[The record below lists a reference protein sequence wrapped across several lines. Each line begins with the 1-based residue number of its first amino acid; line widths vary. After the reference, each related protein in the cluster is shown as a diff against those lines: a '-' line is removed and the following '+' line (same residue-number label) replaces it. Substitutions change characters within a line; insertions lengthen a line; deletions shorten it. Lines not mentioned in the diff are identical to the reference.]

1 MQISCNINQLP
12 SCKCHPS
19 AHGSSQRPAAP
30 IHHCPSEGGS
40 CLAERKKMV
49 IQNMLEKMVVSYCNQ
64 VVASTSEMIVI
75 GDHHLGS
82 SSQSHFCIW
91 LRITNMYMYIYIHI
105 IFNNIFNNMVT
116 WGHCPRM
123 EGSEMSRNRIKIWFL
138 DYISYT
144 VQYACVNVLFSAGS
158 SLNSAMVPT
167 FMESAF
173 LRRLITPSLKVQCQW
188 LIARGIKF
196 RNVKRAW

>member
-1 MQISCNINQLP
+1 MPPFSARIKPKTSSTHTPLP
-12 SCKCHPS
+12 KRRGLMPGRTEKNGDSKHVRKNGGFLLQPS
-19 AHGSSQRPAAP
+19 GSFNLWDDRHWGSSFGIIITVAF
-30 IHHCPSEGGS
+30 
-40 CLAERKKMV
+40 LYMAENNKYV
-49 IQNMLEKMVVSYCNQ
+49 HV
-64 VVASTSEMIVI
+64 
-75 GDHHLGS
+75 H
-82 SSQSHFCIW
+82 
-91 LRITNMYMYIYIHI
+91 IYIHI

>member
-91 LRITNMYMYIYIHI
+91 LRITNMYMYIYIYIYILYSIISSIIWSLGVIVLGWKGQKCLEIESKFGSWITYHI
-105 IFNNIFNNMVT
+105 QCNMHV
-116 WGHCPRM
+116 
-123 EGSEMSRNRIKIWFL
+123 SMS
-138 DYISYT
+138 
-144 VQYACVNVLFSAGS
+144 C
-158 SLNSAMVPT
+158 SLRVHP
-167 FMESAF
+167 
-173 LRRLITPSLKVQCQW
+173 
-188 LIARGIKF
+188 
-196 RNVKRAW
+196 